1 MLIKSIFFILKHK
14 FKCDAMKRILLLL
27 ILFIPLN
34 VKAISAS
41 AYIVMDT
48 DSNRVLEG
56 SNIHTPYLIA
66 STTKIMT
73 AMVVINNSDLQEM
86 VTIGEEV
93 LKSYGSGIY
102 VEVGEKIKVE
112 DLLYGLMLRSGN
124 DAAMALAKHVGGS
137 MEGFVLL
144 MNETAKSLG
153 MENTI
158 FLNNHGLEE
167 KGNVGNKSSVYDMG
181 VLSGYAIK
189 NHVFQKITSTKKYQV
204 TTNYK
209 TYIWHNKNRLLN
221 TYEYCTGGKTGF
233 TELARRTLVTT
244 ASKDNMNL
252 TVVTFKDGNDFKDH
266 EDLYNKY
273 FESYKN
279 YILVKKG
286 FIETKYTNTY
296 IKNDIKMTLSKN
308 ELKKVN
314 LKINYYEENVTNV
327 IGEVEVILNGKTYH
341 QEKIFKEEVKLK
353 KKLTLW
359 QKIKRMFGLNG

>member
-1 MLIKSIFFILKHK
+1 
-14 FKCDAMKRILLLL
+14 MKRLLLFLILL
-27 ILFIPLN
+27 IPIN
-34 VKAISAS
+34 VNAVSAS
-41 AYIVMDT
+41 AFIVMDT
-48 DSNRVLEG
+48 ENSRVLEG
-56 SNIHTPYLIA
+56 SNIHSPYLIA

-73 AMVVINNSDLQEM
+73 AMIVINNADLKET
-86 VTIGEEV
+86 VTIGDEV

-124 DAAMALAKHVGGS
+124 DAAIALAKHIGGS

-153 MENTI
+153 MKNSL

-167 KGNVGNKSSVYDMG
+167 KGKNGNKSSVYDMG
-181 VLSGYAIK
+181 LLSSYAIK
-189 NHVFQKITSTKKYQV
+189 NPVYQKITSTKKHQV

-221 TYEYCTGGKTGF
+221 AYEYCTGGKTGF

-252 TVVTFKDGNDFKDH
+252 TVVTFKDSNDFKDH

-273 FESYKN
+273 FDSHKN
-279 YILVKKG
+279 YVLVKKG
-286 FIETKYTNTY
+286 PIETKYDNTY
-296 IKNDIKMTLSKN
+296 LKNDIKMTLSKN
-308 ELKKVN
+308 ELKKIDI
-314 LKINYYEENVTNV
+314 KINYYEDNVTNIV
-327 IGEVEVILNGKTYH
+327 GEVEVTLNGKTYH
-341 QEKIFKEEVKLK
+341 QEKIYKDEVKKEKNLSF
-353 KKLTLW
+353 W
-359 QKIKRMFGLNG
+359 QKIKRMLGFNG